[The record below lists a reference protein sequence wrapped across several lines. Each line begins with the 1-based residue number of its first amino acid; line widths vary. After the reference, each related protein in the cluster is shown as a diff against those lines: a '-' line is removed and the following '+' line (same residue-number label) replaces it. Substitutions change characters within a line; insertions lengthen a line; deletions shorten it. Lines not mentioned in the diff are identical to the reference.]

1 MKTIYFAAAL
11 AVLLPAGGSAQNLTA
26 QGASVHDSAGTLRS
40 DAARTGSF
48 TTAESV
54 TLRQSVSNAVTSLN
68 SITFTF
74 KIKNPAGAEVFTHS
88 GNSAPG
94 TAGTAQTQL
103 AGIAISSFYSAPGN
117 YTFVGTASLDA
128 FPVTQQA
135 AFMISSPNIT
145 LIYPPYGAR
154 GLSDKP
160 LTFRWTASGA
170 ARYRVTVAENAG
182 LYNPVHT
189 ALNAGESSY
198 SYPASPAEP
207 REQLVADQVYHW
219 KVEGLDGANNKIS
232 ESSVYNFSMKS
243 LASAQTRNVAITLLE
258 LSAPVLDFEKPVNM
272 KATLYN
278 SGSITESNIAVKLS
292 LGGIAAQDSPKQ
304 VISIAPGEKQTLPF
318 TAFMPSGQEQGL
330 AVACA
335 DLFDDNIPDNCKT
348 MLLSKSSGDASA
360 PGTKKKL
367 SYDEMFQEILKRL
380 GPEAAKALEGYTFES
395 LTCAGCT
402 QEDLSAIISA
412 LISGEAQLVDASVLD
427 DGTGAAPSPAA
438 QAAAAS
444 SDSGGETPG
453 DISES
458 SLDLAPVRHENPGEW
473 TGFMEPPSPKAP
485 SFFVVRDRKE
495 WKKVWRLLSP
505 EEDLPDV
512 DFKTKMVVG
521 VVAAPQDR
529 AETVRLLGRRKT
541 DDGIAF
547 DYYLIEAADGA
558 KPSLAAYIF
567 KIYDRSEDKADFKRL
582 DVKK

>member
-1 MKTIYFAAAL
+1 MKTSYFFLAAL
-11 AVLLPAGGSAQNLTA
+11 AALLPSGVCAQNLTA
-26 QGASVHDSAGTLRS
+26 RGASVHDPTGV
-40 DAARTGSF
+40 ARQSF
-48 TTAESV
+48 TTAESI

-68 SITFTF
+68 AITFTF
-74 KIKNPAGAEVFTHS
+74 KIKNPAGVDAFSHS

-103 AGIAISSFYSAPGN
+103 SGIAISSFYSAPGN
-117 YTFVGTASLDA
+117 YTFTGTATLDGET
-128 FPVTQQA
+128 VTQQA
-135 AFMISSPNIT
+135 SFMISSPNIT

-170 ARYRVTVAENAG
+170 TRYRVTVSENAG
-182 LYNPVHT
+182 LYNPVHS

-198 SYPASPAEP
+198 TYPETPSQP

-219 KVEGLDGANNKIS
+219 KVEGLDGSNNKIS
-232 ESSVYNFSMKS
+232 ESGVYNFSMKS
-243 LASAQTRNVAITLLE
+243 LASAQTRNVAMTALE
-258 LSAPVLDFEKPVNM
+258 LSAPVLDFEKPVNL

-278 SGSITESNIAVKLS
+278 SGSISESNITVKLS

-304 VISIAPGEKQTLPF
+304 VISIAAGEKQELSF
-318 TAFMPSGQEQGL
+318 TAFMPPGQEQGL

-348 MLLSKSSGDASA
+348 RLLSKSSGEASA

-412 LISGEAQLVDASVLD
+412 LISGDAQLVDASVLD
-427 DGTGAAPSPAA
+427 DGKGAAPSPAA
-438 QAAAAS
+438 QASAS
-444 SDSGGETPG
+444 STDAGGEEAG
-453 DISES
+453 DTGES
-458 SLDLAPVRHENPGEW
+458 SLDLAPVRHETPGEW
-473 TGFMEPPSPKAP
+473 TGFMEPPDPKAP
-485 SFFVVRDRKE
+485 AYFVVRDRKE
-495 WKKVWRLLSP
+495 WRKVWKLLSP
-505 EEDLPDV
+505 EEDVPEV
-512 DFKTKMVVG
+512 DFKAKMVVG

-529 AETVRLLGRRKT
+529 AETVRILGSRKT
-541 DDGIAF
+541 DDGTAF
-547 DYYLIEAADGA
+547 DYYVIEAADGQ
-558 KPSLAAYIF
+558 KPPLSAYIF
-567 KIYDRSEDKADFKRL
+567 KLYDRVEDKAEFKRL